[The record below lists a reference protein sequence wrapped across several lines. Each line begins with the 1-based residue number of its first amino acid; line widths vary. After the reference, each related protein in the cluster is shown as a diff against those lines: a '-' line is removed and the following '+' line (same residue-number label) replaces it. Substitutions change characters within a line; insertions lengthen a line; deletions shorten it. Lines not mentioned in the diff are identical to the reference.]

1 MSQANASSSSSTP
14 DALKVKI
21 CQGHTRPVCHINYS
35 NIVDGSYWFVTSC
48 HDAKPMLRNGETGDW
63 VGTFEGHRGAVYC
76 SSFNSDATRV
86 VTGSGD
92 YTAMLWDAIS
102 GQKLGEWVHPHY
114 VKACDWWE
122 ARIATGNYDGK
133 LRLFDA
139 TRPGSDALTSVT
151 VNNDKKGIKSVY
163 MIPQSSCIVTACESQ
178 IALWD
183 LRSPNPGPAREVDV
197 PGLTVLDYTHKNALV
212 ASHGKSITMFLPN
225 LEQRGSITT
234 NEDVDCASLSPNGR
248 FICAGS
254 KIKVKEYTVDGTTLQ
269 SNPGHHGPIF
279 HVRYAPDGSGFTSG
293 SEDSMVR
300 VWPSHETM
308 LKHGAVSAG
317 GGSD

>member
-1 MSQANASSSSSTP
+1 M
-14 DALKVKI
+14 LKVKI

-76 SSFNSDATRV
+76 SSFNADATRV

-92 YTAMLWDAIS
+92 YTAMLWDAIN

-122 ARIATGNYDGK
+122 SRIATGNYDGK

-139 TRPGSDALTSVT
+139 SRPGVDAITTVT
-151 VNNDKKGIKSVY
+151 VSTDKNKGIKAVY
-163 MIPQSSCIVTACESQ
+163 MVPQTSCLVSACESSV
-178 IALWD
+178 ALWD
-183 LRSPNPGPAREVDV
+183 MRTPPTAPVREVDV
-197 PGLTVLDYTHKNALV
+197 PGLTVLEYTHRHALV
-212 ASHGKSITMFLPN
+212 ASHGKCISLFQPN
-225 LEQRGSITT
+225 SLEQRGSIVT
-234 NEDVDCASLSPNGR
+234 NEEVDCASVSPNGH
-248 FICAGS
+248 FVCVGS
-254 KIKVKEYTVDGTTLQ
+254 KIKVKEFTIDGTELEC
-269 SNPGHHGPIF
+269 NRGHHGPIF
-279 HVRYAPDGSGFTSG
+279 HVRYAPDGSGYASG

-300 VWPSHETM
+300 VWPSHDIM
-308 LKHGAVSAG
+308 LRAGATGAG
-317 GGSD
+317 GSSAE

>member
-1 MSQANASSSSSTP
+1 MSNAIHP

-35 NIVDGSYWFVTSC
+35 NIVDGSFWFVTSC

-63 VGTFEGHRGAVYC
+63 VGTFAGHRGAVYC
-76 SSFNSDATRV
+76 SSFNAEATRV

-92 YTAMLWDAIS
+92 YTAMLWDAVS

-122 ARIATGNYDGK
+122 SKIATGNYDGK

-139 TRPGSDALTSVT
+139 SRPGADPITTVT

-163 MIPQSSCIVTACESQ
+163 MVPQTSCIVTACESS

-183 LRSPNPGPAREVDV
+183 VRTPPTAPSREVDV
-197 PGLTVLDYTHKNALV
+197 PGLTVLEYTHKHSLV
-212 ASHGKSITMFLPN
+212 ASHGKQISLFQPT
-225 LEQRGSITT
+225 LEQRGNIQT
-234 NEDVDCASLSPNGR
+234 NEEVDCASLSPDGQ
-248 FICAGS
+248 FVCVGS
-254 KIKVKEYTVDGTTLQ
+254 KIKVKEFTIDGTELEC
-269 SNPGHHGPIF
+269 NRGHHGPIF
-279 HVRYAPDGSGFTSG
+279 HVRYSPDGAGYASA

-300 VWPSHETM
+300 VWPSHQ
-308 LKHGAVSAG
+308 LQLRAGATNAG
-317 GGSD
+317 GASDN